1 MYAKVC
7 FPFSLDKTFTYRV
20 PSTIAPYLNAGTL
33 VTVIFKNKKC
43 DGFIISLSNTTRFKG
58 KINFI
63 VSINNKASIPNELW
77 QTLTWVLHLLQHVC
91 PHGLKHTKVFS
102 KKHNY
107 TIHMNRKI
115 LIYNLIL

>member
-7 FPFSLDKTFTYRV
+7 FPFSLDKTFTYRA

-63 VSINNKASIPNELW
+63 VSAATTALRPKQCFCRTGN
-77 QTLTWVLHLLQHVC
+77 
-91 PHGLKHTKVFS
+91 
-102 KKHNY
+102 
-107 TIHMNRKI
+107 
-115 LIYNLIL
+115 IYIIII